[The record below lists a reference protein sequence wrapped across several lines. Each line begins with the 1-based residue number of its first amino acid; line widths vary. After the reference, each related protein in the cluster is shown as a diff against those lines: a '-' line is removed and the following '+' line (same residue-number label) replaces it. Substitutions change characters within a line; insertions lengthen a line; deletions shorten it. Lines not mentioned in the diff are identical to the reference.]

1 LSQEQVSAQIPQLTN
16 NQLNELTNELTVEE
30 ENKVVDINDMIKNLA
45 KQKSMAYREV
55 VDNNRGYKKN
65 MDMKYR
71 KLMSKK
77 LSNDRYGQWEQ
88 LLSNDE
94 TRENAIDFAKSM
106 CHG

>member
-1 LSQEQVSAQIPQLTN
+1 
-16 NQLNELTNELTVEE
+16 
-30 ENKVVDINDMIKNLA
+30 
-45 KQKSMAYREV
+45 
-55 VDNNRGYKKN
+55 
-65 MDMKYR
+65 MKYR